1 MANKSKMENIAAPNT
16 LPPKTQYY
24 NIEIVWSHTAW
35 APEGRE
41 RQSQADPMGPKPV
54 GVRGRVGLGV
64 RGPGPGE
71 RNRSRGPTG
80 P

>member
-41 RQSQADPMGPKPV
+41 RQSQADPMGSKPV
-54 GVRGRVGLGV
+54 GVRGR
-64 RGPGPGE
+64 GPGGRP
-71 RNRSRGPTG
+71 RSRGPTIAILWQ
-80 P
+80 